1 MLSFTYSL
9 TPSIDDSYSYVYY
22 LANNKNCLQFLTIV
36 SLLGLTREYVH
47 VMFTFAS
54 FFNFLG
60 PLLLGIVLDLYGPRI
75 CSIVSISL
83 IAIGCILFGYS
94 DIESNPMFIPAMCL
108 IAFGGPG
115 AQNAIIHLSN
125 LFPTWKATATAFI
138 TGSFQISFFV
148 FVAFEYLWMKSKID
162 YCRLFIGYSVI
173 CAVNIVISVIFWP
186 DKPYLFNEEL
196 AYIVSHPDDFGP
208 GCTTIQDPIDLNM
221 KPTNGRYTTVINSS
235 YPSFYYR
242 TKVQS
247 DYHLE

>member
-1 MLSFTYSL
+1 M
-9 TPSIDDSYSYVYY
+9 
-22 LANNKNCLQFLTIV
+22 
-36 SLLGLTREYVH
+36 TREYVH
-47 VMFTFAS
+47 VMFTIAS

-75 CSIVSISL
+75 CSIVSISF
-83 IAIGCILFGYS
+83 IAVGCILFGYS

-148 FVAFEYLWMKSKID
+148 FVAFEYLWMKNNID
-162 YCRLFIGYSVI
+162 YCRLFIGYSAI
-173 CAVNIVISVIFWP
+173 CAINIVISIIFWP

-208 GCTTIQDPIDLNM
+208 GCTTIQDPIDSNM
-221 KPTNGRYTTVINSS
+221 KPTNGTTNIYSLTHSLTHSLTV
-235 YPSFYYR
+235 YPM
-242 TKVQS
+242 KVPS
-247 DYHLE
+247 DCRRG